1 MLSIAMLVYACN
13 PELAEMT
20 RRNVA
25 LLLEHTVG
33 EFELR
38 VLFNGGPPVALP
50 ADDRLVPI
58 FMGERSSIAKAYNLA
73 FSQARGDTFACIH
86 NDVAVPYG
94 WDERLMEAM
103 GDGFAF
109 PMVLEDAQDCA
120 ERGVQPTQEG
130 FPTGC
135 CFMFPKALYVALG
148 GFDEAYEGCH
158 FEDNDLWMRALKDGR
173 KLSRASLIVSHGRGK
188 TRTVLPDLANGDFR
202 RNKQIYIEKFTQPDG
217 SVPLPTLQEQPHGL
231 H

>member
-1 MLSIAMLVYACN
+1 MLVYACT

-25 LLLEHTVG
+25 TLLEHTVG

-58 FMGERSSIAKAYNLA
+58 YMAERSSIAKAYNLA
-73 FSQARGDTFACIH
+73 FSQARGDTFACVH
-86 NDVAVPYG
+86 NDVTVPYG
-94 WDERLMEAM
+94 WDERMAEAV

-120 ERGVQPTQEG
+120 ERGIGQTQAG

-135 CFMFPKALYVALG
+135 CFMFPRALYEALG
-148 GFDEAYEGCH
+148 GFDEQYEGCH
-158 FEDNDLWMRALKDGR
+158 FEDTDLWMRALKDGR
-173 KLSRASLIVSHGRGK
+173 RLSRAAVVVTHGRGK
-188 TRTVLPDLANGDFR
+188 TRTVLHDMGNTSFR
-202 RNKQIYIEKFTQPDG
+202 RNQELYADKHRQADG
-217 SVPLPTLQEQPHGL
+217 SVHIPTLQEQPNGTY
-231 H
+231 